1 MIPYKIIYLQTAQKD
16 LDDIFSYISKD
27 NPAAAGSLLENVDQ
41 TITQLAVNPELGRV
55 PNDHRL
61 KMMGYRMLVIQR
73 YLVFYVIKKR
83 TVQIRRIIHGARR
96 YAFLL

>member
-27 NPAAAGSLLENVDQ
+27 NPAAAGSLLENFDQ
-41 TITQLAVNPELGRV
+41 TISQLTVNPELGRV

-61 KMMGYRMLVIQR
+61 KVMGYRMLVIQR
-73 YLVFYVIKKR
+73 YLVFYAIKKR
-83 TVQIRRIIHGARR
+83 TVQIRRVIHGARR